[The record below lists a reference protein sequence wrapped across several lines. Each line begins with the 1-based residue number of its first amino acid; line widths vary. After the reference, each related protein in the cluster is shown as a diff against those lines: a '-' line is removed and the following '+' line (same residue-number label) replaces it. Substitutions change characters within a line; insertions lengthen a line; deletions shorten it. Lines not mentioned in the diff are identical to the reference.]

1 MSEANVPQEAAMAAE
16 GIVVGVDGSDPAL
29 CALDWA
35 AVEAKRRGVPLNV
48 VTCYTIPVFAAS
60 SMDAGY
66 ATLDDQVIRDGAQEV
81 LDAARDRI
89 GETEVEVRLR
99 IESGD
104 PSGVLL
110 ELSEEAELIVVGT
123 RGRGGFVGRLLG
135 SVSSAL
141 PAHSKCPTVIVPV
154 CTAKRSDAGSE
165 VRDIVV
171 VGIDGSDRARR
182 AVLVAAEQAMSR
194 AVPLRVVCALPPVS
208 GSLAWMP
215 ATVDQEALTLDVRRQ
230 LRVGTRWLASH
241 FPDLV
246 IETDVIQGAPIEVL
260 IEESATAELLVT
272 GSRGRGGFAGMLL
285 GSTSQGVLHH
295 SKGPVL
301 VVPDSPDPR
310 LEDRAD
316 FDTDDVD

>member
-1 MSEANVPQEAAMAAE
+1 MSKATVPQEPVTAAE

-35 AVEAKRRGVPLNV
+35 AAEARRRQVPLNI
-48 VTCYTIPVFAAS
+48 VTSYTIPVFAAS

-81 LDAARDRI
+81 LDAARDRVGDI
-89 GETEVEVRLR
+89 GVDVRLR

-104 PSGVLL
+104 PAGVLM
-110 ELSEEAELIVVGT
+110 ELSEQADLVVVGT

-141 PAHSKCPTVIVPV
+141 PAHAKCPTVVVPLCV
-154 CTAKRSDAGSE
+154 SQRASGDPAI
-165 VRDIVV
+165 RDVVV
-171 VGIDGSDRARR
+171 VGVDGSDRARR
-182 AVLVAAEQAMSR
+182 AVLVAAEQASAR
-194 AVPLRVVCALPPVS
+194 GIPLRVVCALPPVS

-215 ATVDQEALTLDVRRQ
+215 ATVDQEALTIDVRRQ
-230 LRVGTRWLASH
+230 LSVGKRWLASH

-246 IETDVIQGAPIEVL
+246 IETDVIDGSPIEVL
-260 IEESATAELLVT
+260 IEESAKATLMVT

-310 LEDRAD
+310 LDDRAS
-316 FDTDDVD
+316 FDNDDVA